1 MFKVIKKFH
10 ETWKPT
16 DNKGAKKENEKA
28 EANRRAFLAAGIEP
42 GNFRKPI
49 KVEKSF

>member
-1 MFKVIKKFH
+1 MKH
-10 ETWKPT
+10 GNQPT
-16 DNKGAKKENEKA
+16 TSNKGAKKENEKA